1 MKPEYANYFIV
12 RKNETNT
19 EVIID
24 FNHTYNSV
32 EVEEGEK
39 MGTLDI
45 LSTVKSTKV
54 GSIVTNIED
63 ARAFRDLL
71 DKVINEAS
79 K

>member
-12 RKNETNT
+12 RKNEINT

-39 MGTLDI
+39 RGTLDI